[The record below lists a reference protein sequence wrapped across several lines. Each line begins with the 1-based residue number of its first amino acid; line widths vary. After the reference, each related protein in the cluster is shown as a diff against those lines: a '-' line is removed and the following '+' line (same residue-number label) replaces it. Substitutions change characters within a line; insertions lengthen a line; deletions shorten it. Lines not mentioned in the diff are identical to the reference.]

1 MATGS
6 GEAAHGAAPAHSG
19 TGTLEVT
26 VVSPARQL
34 YSGQARFVTAPAWD
48 RLEGGRSLYG
58 SATEDRL
65 TVGQLGIFPRHAP
78 LVAALGSGLLRIGL
92 DGGRVARFAV
102 SGGFLKVGDDRVTV
116 LVDRAVSE
124 ADVSSTDAQRE
135 LEETLAELQHPKS
148 DEEFAAL
155 LDRRAWS
162 ETRLK
167 LARS

>member
-1 MATGS
+1 MAEAGS
-6 GEAAHGAAPAHSG
+6 S
-19 TGTLEVT
+19 GTLEIT

-34 YSGQARFVTAPAWD
+34 YQGEARFVTAPAWD
-48 RLEGGRSLYG
+48 RLERGRSLYG
-58 SATEDRL
+58 GAPQDQL

-102 SGGFLKVGDDRVTV
+102 SGGFLKVGDDRVTI

-124 ADVSSTDAQRE
+124 TDVNAGEAQRE

-148 DEEFAAL
+148 DEDFAEL
-155 LDRRAWS
+155 LERRAWS
-162 ETRLK
+162 ETRIK
-167 LARS
+167 LATK

>member
-1 MATGS
+1 MAEEHGS
-6 GEAAHGAAPAHSG
+6 SG
-19 TGTLEVT
+19 VLEVV

-34 YSGQARFVTAPAWD
+34 YQGEARFVTAPAWD
-48 RLEGGRSLYG
+48 RLDGGRSLYG
-58 SATEDRL
+58 NDDSQDPNRL

-92 DGGRVARFAV
+92 TGGQIARFAV

-124 ADVSSTDAQRE
+124 TDVDAGEAQRD
-135 LEETLAELQHPKS
+135 LEETMAELQHPKS
-148 DEEFAAL
+148 DEEFAQL

-162 ETRLK
+162 ETRIK
-167 LARS
+167 LASK